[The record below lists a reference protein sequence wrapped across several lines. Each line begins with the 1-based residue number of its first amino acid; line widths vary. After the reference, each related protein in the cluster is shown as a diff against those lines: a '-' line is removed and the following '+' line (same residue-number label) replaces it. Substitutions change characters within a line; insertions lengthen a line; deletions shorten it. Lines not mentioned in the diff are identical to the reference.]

1 MFCGALPVDVTVS
14 LPLPGHTM
22 SSGHLCGTM
31 DTIRM
36 LYVRYHCAPLVGW
49 SSMTD
54 LVLARLHVRFLLLVL
69 LDVIPALGLVVYT
82 ASERQRLV
90 RFAAGGRPPRK
101 IIGHP

>member
-1 MFCGALPVDVTVS
+1 
-14 LPLPGHTM
+14 
-22 SSGHLCGTM
+22 
-31 DTIRM
+31 
-36 LYVRYHCAPLVGW
+36 
-49 SSMTD
+49 MTD

-90 RFAAGGRPPRK
+90 RFAVGGRPPRK